1 MNNILNRINEE
12 ICYDTIEQLKD
23 ENLMDDFLKQQSV
36 ENNINL
42 CKTLLEK
49 TLHENSIS
57 EDKVDNIT
65 T

>member
-36 ENNINL
+36 KI
-42 CKTLLEK
+42 
-49 TLHENSIS
+49 
-57 EDKVDNIT
+57 V
-65 T
+65 